1 MLVVGAVYCEDC
13 LHGFTVRFRAV
24 ASFRAASR
32 VKFSAAVHDVQGTAC
47 EWFTFQLDHF
57 CTLWKTMR
65 MVHVPA
71 LCCFISY
78 SCMELFGI
86 SLFTRFRQCLSSST
100 MVGGVRA
107 VAEKASVYVV
117 PFDGRWK
124 RLSMI

>member
-1 MLVVGAVYCEDC
+1 MMSSACFLSPPEFLSQELAMLVAGAVNCEDC

-57 CTLWKTMR
+57 CTLWNTMR

-71 LCCFISY
+71 LLFLLHILLFHFIFLY
-78 SCMELFGI
+78 GI
-86 SLFTRFRQCLSSST
+86 
-100 MVGGVRA
+100 VR
-107 VAEKASVYVV
+107 Y
-117 PFDGRWK
+117 
-124 RLSMI
+124 